1 MVGEDKATKRMTGWF
16 DAGMRLR
23 KGILNKPLRYVVISS
38 TMGLFVCT
46 KATRLESSSR
56 ALEKLRGC

>member
-23 KGILNKPLRYVVISS
+23 KGILNKPLRYVVLSS
-38 TMGLFVCT
+38 TMFVCT
-46 KATRLESSSR
+46 RATRLESS
-56 ALEKLRGC
+56 ALERLRDC